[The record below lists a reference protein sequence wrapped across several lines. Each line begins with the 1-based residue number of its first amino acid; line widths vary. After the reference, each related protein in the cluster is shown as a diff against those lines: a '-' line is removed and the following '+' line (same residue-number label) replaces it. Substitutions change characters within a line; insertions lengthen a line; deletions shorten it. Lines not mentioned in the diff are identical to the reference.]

1 MSPPSN
7 DEARARGVRAL
18 RLALDLVALVVTLG
32 IGVALAVWAAAPMTR
47 EGHAWLRGL
56 DVVVLVVF
64 VAEVALRIALA
75 RARLEALGARWF
87 DFFVLA
93 ALLQALGGEQAV
105 WPWFLVR
112 QGAAALAWTL
122 RWPAVRRLLSH
133 LWAHPAPL
141 LVCSFAGAVLLG
153 TAVLAL
159 PIASATGS
167 SIGLLDALFTSTSA
181 VCVTGLVVK
190 DTGCDFTLFGQL
202 VILGLIQLGGLGIMT
217 FSVSMVL
224 VLGRA
229 LAAMHGRA
237 MRDML
242 DQQSAREAVHLVL
255 FITVSTLAI
264 EAVGAVA
271 LFCWF
276 GASEGYTARSAY
288 SAIFH
293 SISAFCNAGFSL
305 YGRSFEAYRSH
316 VGVNLVVTSLI
327 ILGGLGFPVMRD
339 LLVLRRRRRLG
350 EGRSPGLRTQ
360 TRVVL
365 TTSAI
370 LIVGGA
376 ALFYVL
382 ELPSTLKGLRPGE
395 RALASYFQSVTA
407 RTAGF
412 NTVDIG
418 AVRAPALVVLMTLMY
433 IGASPGSTGG
443 GIKTT
448 TAAILFQAMRSAF
461 RRRPQVEL
469 FRRTVPRSTIRRSI
483 ALVTLTILLLIAA
496 TIALTAAEPDLP
508 FERLLFEA
516 ISAFG
521 TVGLSTG
528 ITAALSMQG
537 KLIIIVLM
545 FAGRVGPL
553 TLMFSLLGEG
563 RPARYTYPQTHMMVG

>member
-1 MSPPSN
+1 M
-7 DEARARGVRAL
+7 
-18 RLALDLVALVVTLG
+18 RLALDGVALVVTLG

-47 EGHAWLRGL
+47 EGHEWLRGL

-93 ALLQALGGEQAV
+93 ALLQALGDEQAT

-112 QGAAALAWTL
+112 QGLAALAWTL
-122 RWPAVRRLLSH
+122 RRPAARRLLSR

-141 LVCSFAGAVLLG
+141 LVGSFAGAILLG
-153 TAVLAL
+153 AAVLAL
-159 PIASATGS
+159 PIASATGA

-202 VILGLIQLGGLGIMT
+202 VILWLIQLGGLGIMT

-229 LAAMHGRA
+229 LAAMPGRA

-242 DQQSAREAVHLVL
+242 DQQSAREAVHLVR

-264 EAVGAVA
+264 EAVGAGA

-276 GASEGYTARSAY
+276 GASEGYTARCAY

-316 VGVNLVVTSLI
+316 VGVNLVLTSLI

-339 LLVLRRRRRLG
+339 LLVLGRRRRLG

-370 LIVGGA
+370 LIVAGA

-382 ELPSTLKGLRPGE
+382 ELPATLKDLRPGE
-395 RALASYFQSVTA
+395 RVLASYFQSVTA

-418 AVRAPALVVLMTLMY
+418 SVRAPALVVLMALMY

-496 TIALTAAEPDLP
+496 TIALTAAEPELP
-508 FERLLFEA
+508 FERVLFEA

-528 ITAALSMQG
+528 ITAALSMPG